1 MKKDFPITELPSKN
15 SVSIDKL
22 STFEGLKLMLE
33 DQKKAILAVEKNL
46 PNLKKVV
53 EEICSHLKT
62 YPNGRLIYCGAGTSG
77 RIGVQD
83 GVELYPT
90 FGWPKKRV
98 SFIIAGGTKALTES
112 VENAED
118 DPKLALIEANY
129 MSFTKSDILICIA
142 ASGNTPFSV
151 KVLEAANRKG
161 SLTLAISNNPQ
172 GKIQKLASMKILLNT
187 KEEIIAGS
195 TRLKAGTSQKICL
208 NLISSLIMTKLG
220 NVKDGLMINLVPSN
234 KKLKQRKTMIN
245 RYLNKIN

>member
-53 EEICSHLKT
+53 EEIYSHLKT

-90 FGWPKKRV
+90 FGWPKNRI
-98 SFIIAGGTKALTES
+98 SFIIPGG
-112 VENAED
+112 
-118 DPKLALIEANY
+118 
-129 MSFTKSDILICIA
+129 KS
-142 ASGNTPFSV
+142 
-151 KVLEAANRKG
+151 
-161 SLTLAISNNPQ
+161 SN
-172 GKIQKLASMKILLNT
+172 
-187 KEEIIAGS
+187 
-195 TRLKAGTSQKICL
+195 
-208 NLISSLIMTKLG
+208 
-220 NVKDGLMINLVPSN
+220 
-234 KKLKQRKTMIN
+234 
-245 RYLNKIN
+245 

>member
-53 EEICSHLKT
+53 EEIYSHLKT

-90 FGWPKKRV
+90 FGWPKNRIG
-98 SFIIAGGTKALTES
+98 FIIPGGKKALTES

-118 DPKLALIEANY
+118 DSKLALEEANKIL
-129 MSFTKSDILICIA
+129 FTNSDVLICIA

-151 KVLEAANRKG
+151 KVLEIAKERG
-161 SLTLAISNNPQ
+161 SLTLALSNNPK
-172 GKIQKLASMKILLNT
+172 GKIQKLANMKILLNT
-187 KEEIIAGS
+187 EEEVIAGS
-195 TRLKAGTSQKICL
+195 TRLKAGTSQKVCL

-220 NVKDGLMINLVPSN
+220 NVKNGLMINLVPTN
-234 KKLKQRKTMIN
+234 KKLKKRKMMIN
-245 RYLNKIN
+245 HYLNDLI

>member
-53 EEICSHLKT
+53 EEIYSHLKT

-90 FGWPKKRV
+90 FGWPKNRI
-98 SFIIAGGTKALTES
+98 SFIIPGGKKALTES

-118 DPKLALIEANY
+118 DSKLALIEANKIL
-129 MSFTKSDILICIA
+129 FTKSDVLICIA

-151 KVLEAANRKG
+151 KVLETAKERG
-161 SLTLAISNNPQ
+161 SLTLALSNNPE
-172 GKIQKLASMKILLNT
+172 GKIQKLAKMKILLNT
-187 KEEIIAGS
+187 KEEVIAGS

-220 NVKDGLMINLVPSN
+220 NVKNGLMINLVPTN
-234 KKLKQRKTMIN
+234 KKLKKRKTMIN
-245 RYLNKIN
+245 HYLNELI